1 MTNTRLTEIRAM
13 LESITPGPWAWIS
26 DGSYRLATAHSGRI
40 HVMRFFRKGMQD
52 AQPGFKRGKRIV
64 PADEL
69 NLYQHP
75 DAVFIAAAPGIVR
88 ELLVEIERLQSG
100 FDWLSG
106 QEVSISDFTAPCQC
120 KNEYLQNEECSKGIN
135 PDDVC
140 PYYNHR
146 GTGECWV
153 DYIKNIATAKEKS

>member
-1 MTNTRLTEIRAM
+1 M
-13 LESITPGPWAWIS
+13 
-26 DGSYRLATAHSGRI
+26 
-40 HVMRFFRKGMQD
+40 
-52 AQPGFKRGKRIV
+52 
-64 PADEL
+64 DEL
-69 NLYQHP
+69 IAALREALEKC
-75 DAVFIAAAPGIVR
+75 DAHRKILLSMTVGLVNAIKNTGGTLHGDGQVFHDAMSAQEECQAAAPGIVR

>member
-13 LESITPGPWAWIS
+13 LEAWE
-26 DGSYRLATAHSGRI
+26 DGAKNGNPVSG
-40 HVMRFFRKGMQD
+40 V
-52 AQPGFKRGKRIV
+52 
-64 PADEL
+64 EL
-69 NLYQHP
+69 IL
-75 DAVFIAAAPGIVR
+75 DSPGIVR

>member
-1 MTNTRLTEIRAM
+1 MTPARLAEIRAM
-13 LESITPGPWAWIS
+13 LDNITPGEWKQARNDWSLVMGPENDLIM
-26 DGSYRLATAHSGRI
+26 DRLAEVYPS
-40 HVMRFFRKGMQD
+40 RFVRREI
-52 AQPGFKRGKRIV
+52 AE
-64 PADEL
+64 A
-69 NLYQHP
+69 N
-75 DAVFIAAAPGIVR
+75 AAFIAAAPGIVR